1 MTLAVAAVALL
12 SPLDRRLRQQ
22 EVHSLE
28 DTAVT
33 ARTAFR
39 ELPESVLAK
48 GDKRL
53 AALAARLQRRT
64 GARVAIFD
72 ASERKLVDTAPATPF
87 GPLPETG
94 VDEDVP
100 RSRLAVSSNAAD
112 EARVA
117 VPTRVGGGE
126 RVVVALRKPLDDV
139 SAAARDVRTAFTEA
153 ALAGLGI
160 ALLLGAGLAGTL
172 LRRLRR
178 LRAAALEVAEHGLGR
193 ELPDDRSRD
202 EVGDLSR
209 AFALMQERLRRE
221 EEARRNFVA
230 TASHEMRTPL
240 TSLQGMLELLEQDL
254 GAAPPDL
261 GDARTQARRAQ
272 EQTRRLKS
280 LASDLLDL
288 TRLDAEVELRREP
301 VELREVCRAVIA
313 EFEMRVGPE
322 RIELQGARDA
332 RAAADPGSVAR
343 VVRILVDNAVR
354 YSPPDRPVTVTVGQ
368 TDDAATIAVR
378 DAGPGVPAEE
388 RELIFER
395 FRRGTTPGAAR
406 GFGLGLAI
414 ARELARRMGGDLV
427 LTHDSD
433 PGARFELRL
442 APLPGRDSAGL
453 YATVSAPD
461 SERAEPV

>member
-1 MTLAVAAVALL
+1 VTLAVAAAALL
-12 SPLDRRLRQQ
+12 PPLDRRLRRE
-22 EVHSLE
+22 EVASLQ

-39 ELPESVLAK
+39 ELPEAALVR

-53 AALAARLQRRT
+53 VALAARLQRRT

-72 ASERKLVDTAPATPF
+72 ANEHKLVDTAPATPF
-87 GPLPETG
+87 GPVPQTG

-100 RSRLAVSSNAAD
+100 RSHLAVGSNAAD
-112 EARVA
+112 VARVA
-117 VPTRVGGGE
+117 VPTRAGGE
-126 RVVVALRKPLDDV
+126 RIVVALRKPLDDV
-139 SAAARDVRTAFTEA
+139 SAAAHDVRAAFTDA

-160 ALLLGAGLAGTL
+160 ALLVGAGLAGTL

-193 ELPDDRSRD
+193 ELPEDRSRD

-209 AFALMQERLRRE
+209 AFARMQERLRRE
-221 EEARRNFVA
+221 EEVRRNFVA

-261 GDARTQARRAQ
+261 DDARNQARRAE
-272 EQTRRLKS
+272 EQTQRLTR

-288 TRLDAEVELRREP
+288 TRLDADVELRREP
-301 VELREVCRAVIA
+301 VEVREVCRAVIA
-313 EFEMRVGPE
+313 EFEVRVGPE
-322 RIELQGARDA
+322 RVELCGARDV

-343 VVRILVDNAVR
+343 VVRILVDNAIR
-354 YSPPDRPVTVTVGQ
+354 YSPTERPVTVTVGQ
-368 TDDAATIAVR
+368 TEAAASIAVR
-378 DAGPGVPAEE
+378 DAGHGVPAEE

-395 FRRGTTPGAAR
+395 FRRGSAAGAER

-427 LTHDSD
+427 LTHDAD
-433 PGARFELRL
+433 PGACFELRL
-442 APLPGRDSAGL
+442 PPLPAVEPEGPNSVPRAM
-453 YATVSAPD
+453 
-461 SERAEPV
+461 ERVADRA